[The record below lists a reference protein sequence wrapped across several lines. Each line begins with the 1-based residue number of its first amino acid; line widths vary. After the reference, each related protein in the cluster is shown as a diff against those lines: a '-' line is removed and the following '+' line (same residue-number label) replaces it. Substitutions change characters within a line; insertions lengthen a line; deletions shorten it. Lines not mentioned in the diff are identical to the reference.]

1 MILNQQPARDFG
13 PGALTYKGA
22 VYPWHCDHMG
32 HMNVAWY
39 VSKFDE
45 ATWNFFSSLGLT
57 RNALVS
63 AERGMA
69 AVEQRISYKHE
80 LMAGD
85 VVEVRTRLIEFKA
98 KAIRFAHDMVNVE
111 TGELAATTELTAV
124 HLDTRLRKAVAFAPE
139 IAERAGLLIAT

>member
-1 MILNQQPARDFG
+1 MTG
-13 PGALTYKGA
+13 GELTYKGA

-57 RNALVS
+57 RSALTS
-63 AERGMA
+63 AQRGMA
-69 AVEQRISYKHE
+69 AVEQHISYKRE

-85 VVEVRTRLIEFKA
+85 VVEIRTRLVELKD
-98 KAIRFAHDMVNVE
+98 KVIRFAHEMVNVE
-111 TGELAATTELTAV
+111 TGAVAATTELTAV
-124 HLDTRLRKAVAFAPE
+124 HLDTHLRKAVAFAPE
-139 IAERAGLLIAT
+139 IAERAGLLFAA